1 MRERTDVCGRFA
13 PSPSGR
19 MHLGNVFCAVLAWL
33 SARSRGGRFLLRIED
48 LDVRRCKPEHAR
60 LLEEDLAWLGLDW
73 DEGAGIPGEEEK
85 QYWQSR
91 REEEYAKALDLLKW
105 QELLYPCFC
114 TRAEL
119 SSHILKN

>member
-85 QYWQSR
+85 QYR
-91 REEEYAKALDLLKW
+91 
-105 QELLYPCFC
+105 
-114 TRAEL
+114 
-119 SSHILKN
+119 